1 MTIQYFCGRP
11 GSGKSYG
18 VIENVLIPALKINRP
33 IFTNIPLNL
42 PDIARDFPSGYS
54 NITVFDNDDITG
66 AACPGEFLMSIPGGA
81 LIIIDECW
89 RWWASGVK
97 VNEIPD
103 QDKEFFAEHRHKVGE
118 GGLTQEIVLV
128 SQSPSQIAK
137 YLRDL
142 IDQTVLT
149 VKNNGAGSEKTF
161 TVKIFSACIP
171 SIDRPGEAQTSGLGT
186 YKPTIYKYYKS
197 HTKTE
202 TGLPGVE
209 IRADKRLN
217 VWNHWYIKYVAP
229 MVFIGAVW
237 GVYTFYHLYQDKF
250 SSKPPPVVEVPVIS
264 APVPVNLAQPVAV
277 AQVVQAV
284 VVPVVYSKRFRV
296 AGMIAFDGKLKVYIH
311 DATAKHMLIYDQTQC
326 KTGEFNQTECK
337 IDGELVTI
345 NTGFREEKKTP
356 SNNLLDVVPTIAS
369 NSVK

>member
-33 IFTNIPLNL
+33 VFTNIPLNL
-42 PDIARDFPSGYS
+42 PDIARDFPNGYS
-54 NITVFDNDDITG
+54 NITVFDNDDVTG

-89 RWWASGVK
+89 RWWSSGVR
-97 VNEIPD
+97 VNDIPAL
-103 QDKEFFAEHRHKVGE
+103 DKEFFAEHRHKVGE

-128 SQSPSQIAK
+128 SQSPAQIAK

-171 SIDRPGEAQTSGLGT
+171 SIDRPGEAQQSGLGT
-186 YKPTIYKYYKS
+186 YKPAIYKYYKS

-229 MVFIGAVW
+229 MVLLGALW
-237 GVYTFYHLYQDKF
+237 GVYTFYHLYQDKYAAKSVF
-250 SSKPPPVVEVPVIS
+250 NVPQPVLNAPGPVINKLPLVMVQ
-264 APVPVNLAQPVAV
+264 APVIQPVI
-277 AQVVQAV
+277 
-284 VVPVVYSKRFRV
+284 YSKRFRV
-296 AGMIAFDGKLKVYIH
+296 AGMVAYDGKLKVYIH
-311 DATAKHMLIYDQTQC
+311 DATSPHMRIYDQTQC
-326 KTGEFNQTECK
+326 KTGEFNSTECK

-345 NTGFREEKKTP
+345 NTGVHEEKKQP
-356 SNNLLDVVPTIAS
+356 ANNLLDVVPTIAS
-369 NSVK
+369 NTVK

>member
-42 PDIARDFPSGYS
+42 PDIAKDYPGGYS
-54 NITVFDNDDITG
+54 NITVFDNEDVNG
-66 AACPGEFLMSIPGGA
+66 GACPGEYLMTIPGGA

-97 VNEIPD
+97 VNDIPD
-103 QDKEFFAEHRHKVGE
+103 LDKEFFAEHRHKVGE
-118 GGLTQEIVLV
+118 AGLTQEIVLV
-128 SQSPSQIAK
+128 SQAPSQIAK

-161 TVKIFSACIP
+161 TVKIYSACIP

-186 YKPTIYKYYKS
+186 YKPSIYKYYKS

-217 VWNHWYIKYVAP
+217 VWSHWYIRYVAP
-229 MVFIGAVW
+229 LVLIGAGW
-237 GVYTFYHLYQDKF
+237 GVYTFYDLYQNKF
-250 SSKPPPVVEVPVIS
+250 NKSNPVKSVPAP
-264 APVPVNLAQPVAV
+264 APVLAPAPVNPAYPVAV
-277 AQVVQAV
+277 AQVLPV
-284 VVPVVYSKRFRV
+284 VVPVVYSKRYRV
-296 AGMIAFDGKLKVYIH
+296 AGQIAFDGKLKVYIH
-311 DATAKHMLIYDQTQC
+311 DANAKHMVIYDQTQC
-326 KTGEFNQTECK
+326 KTGEFHQTECK

-345 NTGFREEKKTP
+345 NTGFREAKKP